1 MPEIT
6 GIDRELIASTMQ
18 SAHIPGVS
26 IAYVDGETHT
36 LSTTTIGTTDT
47 RDSPFVHTVHPD
59 TVFGA
64 ASLSK
69 PVFAYLV
76 LKLIDQGMLSRS
88 GEPAASGLDRPLHEI
103 LPLEEFFRGHGE
115 QLNKK
120 DIERAKS
127 ITPRMLL
134 SHSSGLG
141 ERAALVFNPST
152 EYAYSGTG
160 LVYLQEVIERVTGK
174 SLEKLAQKHV
184 FQPLGMTHS
193 SFLSPGSFLPPD
205 RPGYMAHTISSHVKS
220 KKYKAPNAAHSL
232 HTTASDYATL
242 MTSWMQDTSPIMKQ
256 AFEPQISL
264 TTDRQKLPGETK
276 AAARYVRQEI
286 KERLAWGLGI
296 GLELD
301 EHDKAVKA
309 FHTGDMNQFRA
320 QMALDL
326 EKKSCVVYF
335 SNANDD
341 KQANG
346 HVLAPQ
352 IITPVIPI
360 NYAHTW
366 FYSKFPFAW
375 KAEQLPT
382 EKRQLAFG
390 LRAKRGEDSLD
401 AATALMNEFGT
412 EPKPVVTSTES
423 PRGWFAAAQDIKDRV
438 IQQYWERYIKLSKLS
453 SFNAD
458 KVTSLKQCL
467 EWMSSPPVSEANDI
481 FDKILEGECE
491 RAEFDRLFANCHPE
505 LFRHIDAVED
515 FHIAPDIPLIKEKD
529 WVLHTTERD
538 AIDTYCRD
546 SRFSASISL
555 QDTAGTVFN
564 TTHGYGEMDRPIYA
578 MHSVGKVFTGVLAL
592 TLIHQKKIPAD
603 ILEQRVVLP
612 EQVLSALPHAVQ
624 ERLKEVTLHQ
634 LMTHQA
640 GLGDYLSKY
649 CEAIGSSISS
659 ATPAPRPI
667 APQDFL
673 PYADE
678 SLSEIGK
685 QRYSNLGI
693 LLTGLAIEHAYK
705 SAHPD
710 ESDTNYN
717 ALLHR
722 FITEPAGME
731 CFFVEKPDSP
741 AARYN
746 AEDKLAPYI
755 AGSPAGGYWTS
766 AEDLQKFGSFIY
778 EQCRDEEF
786 LSLVKRFGQ
795 EFYDEKSNT
804 VQHAGGIPSSSAF
817 LSVSLTDGSSHAI
830 LSDQPNTAIMLHHV
844 LNRSIG
850 KFKIEETEV
859 DRLQPPAPLK

>member
-1 MPEIT
+1 
-6 GIDRELIASTMQ
+6 D
-18 SAHIPGVS
+18 
-26 IAYVDGETHT
+26 
-36 LSTTTIGTTDT
+36 
-47 RDSPFVHTVHPD
+47 
-59 TVFGA
+59 
-64 ASLSK
+64 
-69 PVFAYLV
+69 
-76 LKLIDQGMLSRS
+76 
-88 GEPAASGLDRPLHEI
+88 
-103 LPLEEFFRGHGE
+103 
-115 QLNKK
+115 
-120 DIERAKS
+120 
-127 ITPRMLL
+127 
-134 SHSSGLG
+134 
-141 ERAALVFNPST
+141 
-152 EYAYSGTG
+152 
-160 LVYLQEVIERVTGK
+160 
-174 SLEKLAQKHV
+174 
-184 FQPLGMTHS
+184 
-193 SFLSPGSFLPPD
+193 
-205 RPGYMAHTISSHVKS
+205 
-220 KKYKAPNAAHSL
+220 
-232 HTTASDYATL
+232 
-242 MTSWMQDTSPIMKQ
+242 
-256 AFEPQISL
+256 
-264 TTDRQKLPGETK
+264 
-276 AAARYVRQEI
+276 
-286 KERLAWGLGI
+286 
-296 GLELD
+296 
-301 EHDKAVKA
+301 
-309 FHTGDMNQFRA
+309 
-320 QMALDL
+320 
-326 EKKSCVVYF
+326 
-335 SNANDD
+335 
-341 KQANG
+341 
-346 HVLAPQ
+346 
-352 IITPVIPI
+352 
-360 NYAHTW
+360 
-366 FYSKFPFAW
+366 
-375 KAEQLPT
+375 
-382 EKRQLAFG
+382 QLAYG

-401 AATALMNEFGT
+401 SAEALMKEFGT

-438 IQQYWERYIKLSKLS
+438 IQQYWERYIQLS

-467 EWMSSPPVSEANDI
+467 EWMSSPPVAEANDI

-491 RAEFDRLFANCHPE
+491 RADFDRLFANCHPE

-515 FHIAPDIPLIKEKD
+515 FHIAPDIPFIKEKD
-529 WVLHTTERD
+529 WVLHTSERD

-592 TLIHQKKIPAD
+592 TLIHQKKIPDD

-612 EQVLSALPHAVQ
+612 EQVLSALPHAVR

-705 SAHPD
+705 SAHPE

-722 FITEPAGME
+722 FITEPAGMK

-859 DRLQPPAPLK
+859 DRLQSPSPLK